1 MTKTIKKNDKVKGSV
16 KENIK
21 KSKVTLSNIPV
32 LPLIDLVAFP
42 QVSHSLLLVKKKSIL
57 TVDDALKDNSSI
69 FLVAQKDSQPLD
81 VVKKDDLYSVGVVAN
96 ILRVIDEGKNG
107 IRIHVEGINKARLLT
122 LTESNNIYK
131 GKIEFIK
138 ESSKNKEYP
147 EVISVLKKQILDYFS
162 LEVSYQTLSEDFL
175 SMIEAVEDPL
185 QFANIISA
193 YYTFDVKDAQHLLE
207 ESDIHK
213 KLIFIKDKIY
223 SDIERILLLE
233 DIKNKT
239 VQNMSE
245 EQKKYYLRE
254 QIKTIRKDL
263 GEDVDDNVEL
273 EELIQKF
280 ESLELPD
287 AVKKEVNWQ
296 LGRLKRLQPEMS
308 EYAVIRTYLDW
319 VLDLPWKTK
328 TKDDFNLKKVKKVLN
343 EDHYGLGEIKQR
355 LLEFLSVKKLKDDA
369 NGPLLCLVGPPGVGK
384 TSLGKSVARALNR
397 KFFRIALGGVR
408 DEAEIRGHRKTY
420 VGALPGRIIQGLKQ
434 CKSKNPVFLLDE
446 IDKVGADFRGDPA
459 SALLEVLDPAQNK
472 EFRDHYIDLDF
483 DLSEVLFIATANSL
497 STIPAPLL
505 DRLEVIEISG
515 YTSEEKLAICQKYIV
530 PRQLELNAISNLNVH
545 FEDSALLLVI
555 DNYTREAGVREL
567 ERTIG
572 TICRKLAYELNMTGK
587 VEKRITK
594 SVVMNLLGPIR
605 YDIEIVEKKD
615 AVGVVNG
622 MAWTVVGGELLPIE
636 VSVAHGTGHLSLTG
650 QLGNVMQES
659 AQTAFFYTRA
669 NAKKFGIDEDFYK
682 NLDVHIH
689 APNGAVPK
697 DGPSAGVTICMALI
711 SALVNKKVSH
721 KIAMTGEITLRGNV
735 LPVGGVKEK
744 VLGAI
749 RHGINTIFVP
759 KENLG
764 DIPKVKEKVKFIGVS
779 HVSEI
784 LSRTLFQK

>member
-1 MTKTIKKNDKVKGSV
+1 M
-16 KENIK
+16 
-21 KSKVTLSNIPV
+21 
-32 LPLIDLVAFP
+32 
-42 QVSHSLLLVKKKSIL
+42 
-57 TVDDALKDNSSI
+57 
-69 FLVAQKDSQPLD
+69 
-81 VVKKDDLYSVGVVAN
+81 
-96 ILRVIDEGKNG
+96 
-107 IRIHVEGINKARLLT
+107 
-122 LTESNNIYK
+122 
-131 GKIEFIK
+131 
-138 ESSKNKEYP
+138 
-147 EVISVLKKQILDYFS
+147 
-162 LEVSYQTLSEDFL
+162 
-175 SMIEAVEDPL
+175 
-185 QFANIISA
+185 
-193 YYTFDVKDAQHLLE
+193 
-207 ESDIHK
+207 
-213 KLIFIKDKIY
+213 
-223 SDIERILLLE
+223 
-233 DIKNKT
+233 
-239 VQNMSE
+239 
-245 EQKKYYLRE
+245 
-254 QIKTIRKDL
+254 
-263 GEDVDDNVEL
+263 
-273 EELIQKF
+273 
-280 ESLELPD
+280 
-287 AVKKEVNWQ
+287 
-296 LGRLKRLQPEMS
+296 
-308 EYAVIRTYLDW
+308 
-319 VLDLPWKTK
+319 
-328 TKDDFNLKKVKKVLN
+328 
-343 EDHYGLGEIKQR
+343 
-355 LLEFLSVKKLKDDA
+355 SVKKLKDDA

-545 FEDSALLLVI
+545 FDDSALLLVI

>member
-1 MTKTIKKNDKVKGSV
+1 MAKTSANVKNNATKEKKVILKD
-16 KENIK
+16 
-21 KSKVTLSNIPV
+21 LPV

-42 QVSHSLLLVKKKSIL
+42 SVSHSLLLVKKKSIL
-57 TVDDALKDNSSI
+57 AVDESLKNNSSI
-69 FLVAQKDSQPLD
+69 FLVAQRKSDLGELIDQE
-81 VVKKDDLYSVGVVAN
+81 DLYSIGVIAT
-96 ILRVIDEGKNG
+96 IIRVIDEGKSG
-107 IRIHVEGINKARLLT
+107 IRIHVEGINKAKLVNM
-122 LTESNNIYK
+122 SDAGDFYK
-131 GKIEFIK
+131 GDVEIINEDSNF
-138 ESSKNKEYP
+138 KEYS
-147 EVISVLKKQILDYFS
+147 EIISKLRRQILDYFS
-162 LEVSYQTLSEDFL
+162 LEVSYQSLSEDFL

-185 QFANIISA
+185 QFTNIVSA
-193 YYTFDVKDAQHLLE
+193 YYTFSINDAQYLLE
-207 ESDIHK
+207 ETDIQK
-213 KLIFIKDKIY
+213 RLLFIKSKIN
-223 SDIERILLLE
+223 SDIEKILLLE

-239 VQNMSE
+239 VANMSE

-273 EELIQKF
+273 EGLISKF
-280 ESLELPD
+280 NSMELPED
-287 AVKKEVNWQ
+287 VKKEVNWQ

-308 EYAVIRTYLDW
+308 EYAVIRTYLEC
-319 VLDLPWKTK
+319 VLDLPWNEK
-328 TKDDFNLKKVKKVLN
+328 TKDDFNLRKVKKILN
-343 EDHYGLGEIKQR
+343 EDHYGLDDIKQR
-355 LLEFLSVKKLKDDA
+355 LLEFLSVKKLKNDA

-434 CKSKNPVFLLDE
+434 TQSKNPVFLLDE

-483 DLSEVLFIATANSL
+483 DLSEVLFIATANSI

-505 DRLEVIEISG
+505 DRLELIEISG
-515 YTSEEKLAICQKYIV
+515 YTSEEKLAITQKYIV
-530 PRQLELNAISNLNVH
+530 PRQMKLNAISDLGVH
-545 FEDSALLLVI
+545 FDDSALLFVI
-555 DNYTREAGVREL
+555 DKYTREAGVREL
-567 ERTIG
+567 ERMIG
-572 TICRKLAYELNMTGK
+572 AICRKLAYEYNISHK

-594 SVVMNLLGPIR
+594 SAVLRLLGPIK
-605 YDIEIVEKKD
+605 YDIETVEKRD
-615 AVGVVNG
+615 AVGLVNG

-669 NAKKFGIDEDFYK
+669 NAKKFGINEDFYK
-682 NLDVHIH
+682 NYDVHIH

-697 DGPSAGVTICMALI
+697 DGPSAGVTICTALI
-711 SALVNKKVSH
+711 SALTNKKVSH
-721 KIAMTGEITLRGNV
+721 HIAMTGEITLRGNV

-749 RHGINTIFVP
+749 RHGVNTIFVP

-779 HVSEI
+779 HISEI
-784 LSRTLFQK
+784 LSQTLFTK